1 MNASP
6 LAVRKLIIG
15 LISLGC
21 LTTAVSMYFFSEEPL
36 ENPVVSVTTR
46 LGLMLGALWLALP
59 SQGDNIA
66 WQKGLPIVL
75 AVIFVLAFLK
85 RGGGRMLLYVVPIAI
100 VVGIAAAFIR
110 PRPKRR
116 PPGR

>member
-1 MNASP
+1 MNDSP
-6 LAVRKLIIG
+6 LAVRKMFVG

-21 LTTAVSMYFFSEEPL
+21 LITAVVACVYTQWTS
-36 ENPVVSVTTR
+36 PVVSVSTR

-59 SQGDNIA
+59 KQGDNIA
-66 WQKGLPIVL
+66 WQKAFPVVM
-75 AVIFVLAFLK
+75 AVIVVLAFFK
-85 RGGGRMLLYVVPIAI
+85 RGGGRMLLYVVPLAI

-116 PPGR
+116 RPGS